1 MKDRFWQVYYWIMIV
16 FLALGSLELL
26 WILDMGYESYFRFE
40 GSIYGIEIGFP
51 LVFIFLVM
59 TLVRYVTIGKHFWN
73 KP

>member
-1 MKDRFWQVYYWIMIV
+1 MMKDRFLQVYYLIMIV

-51 LVFIFLVM
+51 LIFSDVLSS
-59 TLVRYVTIGKHFWN
+59 IGHPVALN
-73 KP
+73 QRLSRL